1 VHLHFFGGGSTVP
14 AISRK
19 IKESQLIEEYHWL
32 PQDIAKIP
40 YKKLQEL
47 ELIRSIK
54 NKGIQQRQ
62 AIAKA
67 KQQNSTVGVRRF
79 TREI

>member
-1 VHLHFFGGGSTVP
+1 MHLYFFGGGSTVP

-19 IKESQLIEEYHWL
+19 IMESQLIEEYHWL

-47 ELIRSIK
+47 QLIRSVK
-54 NKGIQQRQ
+54 NKGMQQKQ
-62 AIAKA
+62 AVAKA
-67 KQQNSTVGVRRF
+67 KQQNAPGMKKF